1 MRNTLLLTA
10 LLLSSVASAQIT
22 IGEDDMPSS
31 GDTIRLRTGD
41 GSGIAFDQ
49 TGPDHVWDFGDM
61 LPQAEVADTAVTVGS
76 TPFLYQFF
84 FNNGILYPAYVADYA
99 VKGINI
105 GFQQVSLSDVY
116 DYFRADADGF
126 RNVGFGANVNGL
138 PTSVRRQPVDVIH
151 QFPMNYGD
159 EDSSASAFN
168 VSIPTLAYFGQDQM
182 RHNYVDG
189 WGTLYLP
196 ADTFEVLRVRSVL
209 ARTDTIFVEQFGIG
223 FRLPEPETV
232 EYKWIAQGMDLPV
245 LQVTT
250 VGGVV
255 TTTRFHYSLE
265 DITTGVGVESVIE
278 TPEVFPNPAYDHTM
292 VRLPQNVGGAIHV
305 LDASGREVLHVPGI
319 GRGAV
324 QRLDL
329 TGMAA
334 GTYTVRMVGLP
345 EWSTKLVVTE

>member
-10 LLLSSVASAQIT
+10 LLLSIVASAQIT
-22 IGEDDMPSS
+22 IGEADMPSA

-61 LPQAEVADTAVTVGS
+61 LPQAVVADTAVTVGS

-116 DYFRADADGF
+116 DYFRADPDGF

-159 EDSSASAFN
+159 EDSTASAFN

-209 ARTDTIFVEQFGIG
+209 ARTDTVFVEQFGIG

-250 VGGVV
+250 VGGAV

-265 DITTGVGVESVIE
+265 DITTAVANESAIGS
-278 TPEVFPNPAYDHTM
+278 PEVFPNPANGYAM
-292 VRLPQNVGGAIHV
+292 VRLTKSSGGAIYL
-305 LDASGREVLHVPGI
+305 LDATGREVLRVSGN
-319 GRGAV
+319 GNGTL

-329 TGMAA
+329 TGLSA
-334 GTYTVRMVGLP
+334 GTYNVRLVGLP
-345 EWSTKLVVTE
+345 EWSTKLVITE